1 VLPFNMVVT
10 NVPGPQTPMYLLG
23 APMIEIYPHVPLMD
37 QLALGVALMSYH
49 GRLFWGV
56 NADYDAIPDLHP
68 FVLAIRDAF
77 EELARLAE
85 PGSAGPRP
93 PEPAQAGRGNGS
105 SASL

>member
-1 VLPFNMVVT
+1 
-10 NVPGPQTPMYLLG
+10 
-23 APMIEIYPHVPLMD
+23 MD

-77 EELARLAE
+77 QELASLAE
-85 PGSAGPRP
+85 PRPAAPTPEAPPPRSS
-93 PEPAQAGRGNGS
+93 RGNGS
-105 SASL
+105 SATAG